1 MTDYE
6 KNSQP
11 QSPIKGKQKYVAY
24 IGLEDCRANALTP
37 EPRSCTH
44 SEPLLAWLQHL
55 HTLAILWLKKPSYTT
70 LTFSALFNHHSP
82 H

>member
-11 QSPIKGKQKYVAY
+11 QSPIKGKQKYIAY
-24 IGLEDCRANALTP
+24 IGLEDCKANDLTP

-44 SEPLLAWLQHL
+44 SESLLAWLQHL

-70 LTFSALFNHHSP
+70 LVF
-82 H
+82 